1 MHIVYFVQYF
11 NLPHEPG
18 GSRPYQFAR
27 AWARAGHQVTVV
39 TGAVNHKT
47 LTVPEQYRGKF
58 SVEEQ
63 IDRFRVLRVWSY
75 AGIRGSFQ
83 KRLINFASYAGSATL
98 AGLFQVG
105 KPDLVYAST
114 TPLLVGLAGVINSF
128 WRGVPFVFEVRD
140 LWPQSAIV
148 AEILKPGAFATRAA
162 AGVANFLY
170 DHAARCVAVT
180 QGIADGLVQT
190 GVPREKISFVPN
202 GVDDWMVEK
211 ACQSAPPRREAETFD
226 VVYVGAHG
234 TWNGLGQILDAAR
247 LLLPDRSIRF
257 RFYGDGDERDAL
269 IARARAER
277 LDNVEFLGAVPKQTA
292 FEAIE
297 LAGASIVVT
306 WAHPFQRM
314 VLANK
319 IFDYLAAGRP
329 VLVGAEGEMASLVRE
344 ADCGLVVPPEQPQRL
359 AEAIQTIARMS
370 ADDRNQMGARG
381 RRYILERYQR
391 ADLAM
396 KLLDEFAKLTGQPA
410 RLAEAHA

>member
-211 ACQSAPPRREAETFD
+211 ARQSAPPRREAETFD